1 MRWTVKLELVRDDGI
16 TAIHL
21 LATITRPIADL
32 QPEEIGLTMEEGRAL
47 VQDVERV
54 MIADVDITFLC
65 HLISVVAAAEDFS
78 RP

>member
-16 TAIHL
+16 TAIHQ

-47 VQDVERV
+47 AR
-54 MIADVDITFLC
+54 
-65 HLISVVAAAEDFS
+65 
-78 RP
+78 R